1 MRRTRTPRR
10 LLGVL
15 AVALAAVAAITAAPA
30 VTAQAAPVDGQ
41 VNLDGLAFP
50 DNRVGAPVQGILNA
64 HDHPFSYLGF
74 GQGPFCGKTFDPDG
88 ITAAMVDCPEHKPLG
103 IPAWFEQLSSGKLP
117 LTPHDTTGW
126 PTFKDWPRADSPTH
140 NQTYYKGM
148 ERAWR
153 AGTRLQVIDAVSNR
167 GLCLLYTTKRAP
179 CDEMTAIRTEIQAA
193 KDLQSYVDAQSGGA
207 GKGWFRI
214 VTSPEQ
220 ARQVIADGK
229 LAVVLG
235 IETSEPFGC
244 SRTLGAP
251 QCTEA
256 DIDRGLDE
264 MTGLGVRSMFVCHKY
279 DNALCGVRYDEGV
292 NGAVV
297 NIGNFLTT
305 GQFWQAQTCTGP
317 RHDNTV
323 AVSDPAALTTLLA
336 NATSILKPVTLPIYP
351 AGPHCNPIG
360 LTGLGEYMIKGMIR
374 RGMLVELDHMS
385 AKAADAALKVLE
397 DNHYAGAISS
407 HSWMDT
413 GYNQRLQRLGGMIT
427 GITRDHDE
435 FLPEWRATRA
445 TADPGAPF
453 GYGYAND
460 MNGLHFDLPR
470 PGADPTITYPFRS
483 FDGAATVSRQVWGQ
497 RTWDF
502 GKDGMAQEGL
512 TPDWLESLRIAA
524 GAEGPR
530 FVADMTSGVESYLRT
545 WERAAG

>member
-1 MRRTRTPRR
+1 MRHRR
-10 LLGVL
+10 LILALVATIAT
-15 AVALAAVAAITAAPA
+15 AVALIPGAAAFAAPA
-30 VTAQAAPVDGQ
+30 DGQ
-41 VNLDGLAFP
+41 VNVEGLAFP
-50 DNRVGAPVQGILNA
+50 DNPVGAPVKGLLNS

-103 IPAWFEQLSSGKLP
+103 VPAWFEQLAGGKLP

-140 NQTYYKGM
+140 NQTYYKGI

-153 AGTRLQVIDAVSNR
+153 AGTRLYVIDAVSNR
-167 GLCLLYTTKRAP
+167 GLCILYTTKRAP
-179 CDEMTAIRTEIQAA
+179 CDEMTAIRTEVQAA
-193 KDLQSYVDAQSGGA
+193 KGLQAYVDQQAGGP
-207 GKGWFRI
+207 GKGWFR
-214 VTSPEQ
+214 VVGDPAQ

-235 IETSEPFGC
+235 VETSEPFGC
-244 SRTLGAP
+244 SRSLGIA

-264 MTGLGVRSMFVCHKY
+264 MVQLGVRSMFVCHKY
-279 DNALCGVRYDEGV
+279 DNALCGVRYDSGA

-317 RHDNTV
+317 RHDNTI

-336 NATSILKPVTLPIYP
+336 NATGLLKPLTLPVYP
-351 AGPHCNPIG
+351 AAPHCNPLG
-360 LTGLGEYMIKGMIR
+360 LTKLGEHMIKGMIAR
-374 RGMLVELDHMS
+374 NMIVELDHMS
-385 AKAADAALKVLE
+385 VKAADAALKILE
-397 DNHYAGAISS
+397 ENHYPGAISS

-413 GYNQRLQRLGGMIT
+413 GYNQRLQRVGGMIT
-427 GITRDHDE
+427 AITADHNG
-435 FLPEWRATRA
+435 FLPEWRGVRA
-445 TADPGAPF
+445 TADPGRPF
-453 GYGYAND
+453 GFGYAND
-460 MNGLHFDLPR
+460 MNGLHFGLPR
-470 PGADPTITYPFRS
+470 AGADPVISYPFRS
-483 FDGAATVSRQVWGQ
+483 FDGAATVSKQVWGQ

-502 GKDGMAQEGL
+502 MKDGMAHEGL

-524 GAEGPR
+524 GPDGGQ
-530 FVADMTSGVESYLRT
+530 FVADMTGGVEAYLRM
-545 WERAAG
+545 WEQTTR